1 MYMKL
6 LILHGDDQVKLY
18 DRLEKFIQTA
28 KKRSWEIAYLDDVPS
43 IKEALSASSLFG
55 NERFFVLR
63 DIKKLGKSEIEWLK
77 KKAPELEGNLVIY
90 HEGYIPVG
98 ITKGITTDVKN
109 GHTAVIEEFKLPKII
124 FSLMD
129 MIRPGNSTQV
139 IKTLH
144 KIVET
149 EPVEFVFVL
158 IAKLMRDLYWAKTD
172 LSSMPYPSWRSS
184 KLKNQADKFTINNLQ
199 LIISELSE
207 IDVRVKTSKA
217 DLLSSLDLLI
227 IKSLE

>member
-1 MYMKL
+1 MKL
-6 LILHGDDQVKLY
+6 LILHGDDQIKLY
-18 DRLEKFIQTA
+18 ARFQKFIETA
-28 KKRSWEIAYLDDVPS
+28 KSRSWEIAYLDDAPS
-43 IKEALSASSLFG
+43 IKESLSASSLFG
-55 NERFFVLR
+55 AERFFVLR
-63 DIKKLGKSEIEWLK
+63 DIKRLGKSEIEWLK

-90 HEGYIPVG
+90 HEGYVPVG
-98 ITKGITTDVKN
+98 ITKGITTDIK
-109 GHTAVIEEFKLPKII
+109 IEEFKLPKII

-129 MIRPGNSTQV
+129 MIRPGNSVQV

-172 LSSMPYPSWRSS
+172 LSSMPYPPWRSS
-184 KLKNQADKFTINNLQ
+184 KLKQQSSHFTIQQLQ
-199 LIISELSE
+199 QFISSLSE
-207 IDVRVKTSKA
+207 IDIKVKTSKA

-227 IKSLE
+227 VKSLE

>member
-1 MYMKL
+1 MKL
-6 LILHGDDQVKLY
+6 LVLHGDDQVKLY
-18 DRLEKFIQTA
+18 ARFQKFIETA
-28 KKRSWEIAYLDDVPS
+28 KSRYWEIAYLDAVPS
-43 IKEALSASSLFG
+43 IKESLSAASLFG
-55 NERFFVLR
+55 AERFFVLR
-63 DIKKLGKSEIEWLK
+63 DIKRLGKSEIEWLK
-77 KKAPELEGNLVIY
+77 KHAPEIEGNLVIY
-90 HEGYIPVG
+90 HEGYAPVAL
-98 ITKGITTDVKN
+98 TKGITTDVK
-109 GHTAVIEEFKLPKII
+109 IEEFKLPKII

-129 MIRPGNSTQV
+129 MIRPGNSVQI

-184 KLKNQADKFTINNLQ
+184 KLKIQSDKFFNSQLQQ
-199 LIISELSE
+199 LINDLAE
-207 IDVRVKTSKA
+207 IDIQVKTSKT

-227 IKSLE
+227 VKSLE

>member
-1 MYMKL
+1 MKL
-6 LILHGDDQVKLY
+6 LILHGDDQLKLY
-18 DRLEKFIQTA
+18 ERLEKFIATA
-28 KKRSWEIAYLDDVPS
+28 KTRSWEVAYLDDVSS
-43 IKEALSASSLFG
+43 IKESLSASSLFG

-63 DIKKLGKSEIEWLK
+63 DIKKLGKGEIEWLK

-90 HEGYIPVG
+90 HEGYVPVG
-98 ITKGITTDVKN
+98 ITKGITADVK
-109 GHTAVIEEFKLPKII
+109 IEEFKLPKII

-129 MIRPGNSTQV
+129 MIRPGNSAQV

-184 KLKNQADKFTINNLQ
+184 KLKVQAGGFSVQQLQQ
-199 LIISELSE
+199 LIGSLAS
-207 IDVRVKTSKA
+207 IDVKVKTSKT
-217 DLLSSLDLLI
+217 DLLASLDLLI